1 MPPEPTDMVPPTLEL
16 ARGRIV
22 GFAVLAI
29 AGSVVFGVA
38 LNDAF
43 HHPSKKLHTH
53 RALFPKIDPTRADI
67 TLARLHRLAFEG
79 FPSWKQAHPL
89 DACPRA
95 IEDLADYT
103 NTETRGPYGGSA
115 KFIYTCDPAVMP
127 PGVHGIW
134 IRDLGEDEKLGTADD
149 FTSDM
154 IGDDE

>member
-1 MPPEPTDMVPPTLEL
+1 MPPEPTDMVPATLEL

-53 RALFPKIDPTRADI
+53 RALFSKIEPTRADI
-67 TLARLHRLAFEG
+67 TLGHLHRLAFEA
-79 FPSWKQAHPL
+79 FPLWKQGHPL
-89 DACPRA
+89 DACPRT
-95 IEDLADYT
+95 IEDLAAYMHADI
-103 NTETRGPYGGSA
+103 RGPYGGIA
-115 KFIYTCDPAVMP
+115 KYVYTCDRTVMP

-134 IRDLGEDEKLGTADD
+134 IRDLGEDDKAGTADD

-154 IGDDE
+154 SLEDE